1 MRFGTRPTGGVT
13 VREIALHVL
22 DLMENSVA
30 AGARRVIVRVVQ
42 SRARDVLE
50 ITVED
55 DGCGL
60 SADASEVV
68 NPFFTTKPGKR
79 TGLGLS
85 LFREAAERAGGDM
98 RLSSSPLGGTSV
110 RVRMRLRHVDRMPL
124 GDLAATLGAIAC
136 TAPDVDIAC
145 EVEVDGRR
153 EAVSTGQL
161 RAATEKG
168 PGRDLSVM
176 RQLASRV
183 RKGLEGLGALP

>member
-1 MRFGTRPTGGVT
+1 M
-13 VREIALHVL
+13 REIALHVL

-30 AGARRVIVRVVQ
+30 AGARRVTVRVVQ
-42 SRARDVLE
+42 SCVRDVLE

-60 SADASEVV
+60 SADPSEVV

-85 LFREAAERAGGDM
+85 LFREAAERAGGDLT
-98 RLSSSPLGGTSV
+98 LSSLPLGGTSV

-124 GDLAATLGAIAC
+124 GDLAATLSAIAC

-153 EAVSTGQL
+153 EAVSTDQL
-161 RAATEKG
+161 RAATAKG
-168 PGRDLSVM
+168 PGTDLSVM

>member
-1 MRFGTRPTGGVT
+1 M
-13 VREIALHVL
+13 REIALHVL

-30 AGARRVIVRVVQ
+30 AGARRVSVRVVQ

-60 SADASEVV
+60 SADPAEVV

-98 RLSSSPLGGTSV
+98 TLSPSSLGGTAV
-110 RVRMRLRHVDRMPL
+110 RVRMRLCHVDRMPL

-136 TAPDVDIAC
+136 TSPDVDVAC

-153 EAVSTGQL
+153 ESVSTAQL
-161 RAATEKG
+161 RAGADRGPAT
-168 PGRDLSVM
+168 DLSVM